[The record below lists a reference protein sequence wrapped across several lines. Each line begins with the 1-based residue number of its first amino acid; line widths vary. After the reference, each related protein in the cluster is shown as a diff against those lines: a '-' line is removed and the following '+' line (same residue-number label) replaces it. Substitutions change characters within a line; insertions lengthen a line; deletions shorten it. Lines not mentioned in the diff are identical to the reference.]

1 MNNCVF
7 VGRLT
12 DDPEI
17 RYANNEAQT
26 AVAKMCI
33 AVDRPVRKGEEKK
46 ADFFRCI
53 CFGQRE
59 EFAANYLRK
68 GKRIAVQGR
77 MQNESFEGKD
87 GNTVRYTEL
96 LANEINFADGKD
108 ETVEG
113 TAKAGGNAISG
124 AKGNG
129 AVAKQKEST
138 KGAGKSAGKNAG
150 GGAGW
155 AAGSRAGKADSARVK
170 QADERFMDMPDDEE
184 DLPFH

>member
-53 CFGQRE
+53 CFGQRA

-108 ETVEG
+108 EPAEESARTD
-113 TAKAGGNAISG
+113 GNATGGVKGSG
-124 AKGNG
+124 A
-129 AVAKQKEST
+129 AAKQKESA
-138 KGAGKSAGKNAG
+138 KGAGKAAGKTAG
-150 GGAGW
+150 GGAG
-155 AAGSRAGKADSARVK
+155 RADSARAK

-184 DLPFH
+184 ELPFH

>member
-53 CFGQRE
+53 CFGQRA

-77 MQNESFEGKD
+77 MQNESFEGRD
-87 GNTVRYTEL
+87 GNTIRYTEL

-108 ETVEG
+108 EPEAEEVRTAGSGAANPKGKGRSAANGKKKGKENGKASLAGAGAEG
-113 TAKAGGNAISG
+113 TR
-124 AKGNG
+124 
-129 AVAKQKEST
+129 T
-138 KGAGKSAGKNAG
+138 
-150 GGAGW
+150 
-155 AAGSRAGKADSARVK
+155 K

-184 DLPFH
+184 DLPFN